1 MEPNNLEV
9 CLVSSSDNNINN
21 NSVFKKILFIIFLF
35 YFYFLFIYNMSSLQK
50 QKQRRNIMKSKL
62 LIPILS
68 LLAVLIMFYFNINYH
83 NQAAKA
89 IEIEQKYNNLLNKKD
104 SIVFV
109 HDTVFV
115 SQSIHTF
122 IKDTIYI
129 KVEKQ
134 QEPKQVFLPIN
145 NIERI
150 HTFNFID
157 SVSARYDTLEVIKE
171 DESIQNIV
179 DVMRWSILAFIAM
192 KEFEINQ

>member
-21 NSVFKKILFIIFLF
+21 NSIFKKILFIIFLF

-129 KVEKQ
+129 EVEKQ

-150 HTFNFID
+150 HTFSFID